1 MGTTQ
6 CEEAVERFRVK
17 LETGYFKKD
26 RSVNNEVCY
35 PEEKE
40 ERDTKAIF
48 DGADAGLFKSLF
60 ERS

>member
-1 MGTTQ
+1 MGVIQ

-17 LETGYFKKD
+17 LESGYFKKD
-26 RSVNNEVCY
+26 RSVNEVCY

-40 ERDTKAIF
+40 ERDTMAIIE
-48 DGADAGLFKSLF
+48 GADSGLFKTLY